1 MIKLSYTAFGVPIIN
16 YSATLSQEE
25 LLVAQDIVLN
35 NVFLYK
41 GYIYD
46 GECSMY
52 WLSSRFYVSELGRFL
67 IPDDIEYLDSE
78 SINGLNLYC
87 YCLNNPVMCR

>member
-1 MIKLSYTAFGVPIIN
+1 MFNYNFNFLVSSYMLGNIIGIIDKTGKLMIKFSYTAFGVPIIN
-16 YSATLSQEE
+16 YSAALSQEE

-46 GECSMY
+46 GECAMY
-52 WLSSRFYVSELGRFL
+52 WLSSRFYVPE
-67 IPDDIEYLDSE
+67 
-78 SINGLNLYC
+78 
-87 YCLNNPVMCR
+87 